1 MESPGGY
8 IDFQLEVIFKILSDT
23 NKIQIDKLK
32 RNNIGERKD
41 DVIDEL
47 LVNAV
52 LSKKYMDYNS
62 LDSMKS
68 LFNIV
73 FLHHLHNNGN
83 NRNGETDELHI
94 PFLDHSIVNVLN
106 NIRLASTEK
115 TAEGYALFSSFKS
128 INDMVIIK
136 TNRDGSRK
144 WGILYEYFIVLI
156 Y

>member
-83 NRNGETDELHI
+83 NRNGETD
-94 PFLDHSIVNVLN
+94 
-106 NIRLASTEK
+106 
-115 TAEGYALFSSFKS
+115 
-128 INDMVIIK
+128 
-136 TNRDGSRK
+136 
-144 WGILYEYFIVLI
+144 
-156 Y
+156 